1 MKSGAK
7 TASISESLP
16 LLTAAMHF
24 DANASLSALED
35 IVEVMVEYVT
45 DALRDMKEG
54 QDMSRRDMMHSY
66 VDSLEAG
73 IGFSS
78 HGGVN

>member
-1 MKSGAK
+1 
-7 TASISESLP
+7 
-16 LLTAAMHF
+16 
-24 DANASLSALED
+24 
-35 IVEVMVEYVT
+35 VT

-54 QDMSRRDMMHSY
+54 LDMSRRDMMHSY